1 MIGLFVFSMTGLVL
15 SNNYVL
21 TYAFWEGVGV
31 CSYLLVGF
39 WHTRPA
45 AAAAAMKAFLVN
57 RIGDFGFAIAI
68 FWLWTVVPGHDLS
81 YGNVFDAST
90 SRRSPMRR
98 LWASAC
104 CSSGRPRP
112 RGADPAVRL
121 AARRD
126 GRPDVRSRP

>member
-1 MIGLFVFSMTGLVL
+1 MTGLVL

-21 TYAFWEGVGV
+21 TYVFWEGVGV

-68 FWLWTVVPGHDLS
+68 FWMWSIVPDHDLS
-81 YGNVFDAST
+81 YGNVFERDD
-90 SRRSPMRR
+90 SRMRCPMRR
-98 LWASAC
+98 SWGSRS
-104 CSSGRPRP
+104 CSSGRRRP
-112 RGADPAVRL
+112 RVHRSRSTSGCPTRWK
-121 AARRD
+121 ARR
-126 GRPDVRSRP
+126 RSRP